1 MQSKSPIPNATL
13 ILVLGIC
20 SILLGCALVGLALG
34 ITGLILAS
42 KARAL
47 VRENPD
53 IYQGNDVLQAGYV
66 LCIVGT
72 VFGGLSIIYI
82 IVWASVFGGVA
93 LGFLNSILSQ
103 S

>member
-1 MQSKSPIPNATL
+1 MNSKQPIPNATL
-13 ILVLGIC
+13 ILILGIC

-34 ITGLILAS
+34 ITGLILSS

-47 VRENPD
+47 FRDNPD

-72 VFGGLSIIYI
+72 IFGGLYIIYL
-82 IVWASVFGGVA
+82 IVWVSVFGGVA
-93 LGFLNSILSQ
+93 LGVLNSILNQ
-103 S
+103 